1 MKNKL
6 FEVFCEIIE
15 EHSRITLFSII
26 SMITMLF
33 VMAIEYLGLTTEATN
48 LISSCIVVVDA
59 LGFAIDYM
67 HYDLF

>member
-6 FEVFCEIIE
+6 IEVFCEIVE

-33 VMAIEYLGLTTEATN
+33 VMVIEYLGLTTSTTDFIA
-48 LISSCIVVVDA
+48 SCIVFVSA

-67 HYDLF
+67 QDELL